1 MRKKLEMGQKQ
12 ATNRALFTCPSC
24 AKSFTELQADQL
36 FNFAS
41 GEFRCYVCRCVLV
54 EEEVDSY
61 KEDLVLARF
70 NQQMEPFYS
79 LLRDV
84 ESVRLAPD
92 SVEPYPADIPHLRR
106 F

>member
-1 MRKKLEMGQKQ
+1 MDSC
-12 ATNRALFTCPSC
+12 LFTIIVMGVCH
-24 AKSFTELQADQL
+24 LYQQ
-36 FNFAS
+36 S
-41 GEFRCYVCRCVLV
+41 GGVDVCRCVLV